1 MDKSYYNFALLLYNR
16 QYNSNKMNYYFI
28 NKNNLKNNYIYY
40 NNVFFY
46 KSILFPQYY
55 KPIRK
60 S

>member
-40 NNVFFY
+40 NNVFFN

-55 KPIRK
+55 KPK
-60 S
+60 